1 MNLKLLFQEYILRK
15 KFIHYYRNNSFN
27 GKESV
32 SGSGSDLVQTAII
45 RAEIPKLL
53 EKLNVKV
60 FIDAPCGDFYWMN
73 QVDLQNID
81 YIGLDIVGE
90 IIKNNIT
97 LYGNNKRQFICKNI
111 VMDKLPDADV
121 ILIRDC
127 WVHLNNEDIIKSIVN
142 LKRSNIT
149 YLLTTS
155 FLKLTANMELNTIWR
170 PLNLEIPPY
179 NFPKPVEIVNEGCT
193 EDEGRYTDKSL
204 ILWEVS
210 KLPDFNT

>member
-1 MNLKLLFQEYILRK
+1 
-15 KFIHYYRNNSFN
+15 
-27 GKESV
+27 
-32 SGSGSDLVQTAII
+32 
-45 RAEIPKLL
+45 
-53 EKLNVKV
+53 
-60 FIDAPCGDFYWMN
+60 
-73 QVDLQNID
+73 
-81 YIGLDIVGE
+81 
-90 IIKNNIT
+90 
-97 LYGNNKRQFICKNI
+97 
-111 VMDKLPDADV
+111 MDKLPDADV